1 MTSRG
6 ALILVPIC
14 HVQSAAIIQGKYWR
28 SQYLRQRLRLFKQ
41 DMDDDRHRCFEGGR
55 IFSVPPRS
63 LFLWRLMKTIHNS
76 HPSPAAPRLT
86 DTMILRL
93 LAPLPSLDSFHQ
105 IRPIYQSIVDFWRGA
120 AQYLSEKR
128 EAGKRMCW
136 DRRAPTSEKISSI
149 EQCYF

>member
-1 MTSRG
+1 MSCDFCCFLSPEVVEAPEMTSRSRRSYPRP
-6 ALILVPIC
+6 VPIC

-55 IFSVPPRS
+55 KFSVPPRS

-76 HPSPAAPRLT
+76 HPRPAAPRLT

-93 LAPLPSLDSFHQ
+93 LAPLPLPRFLSSDQTHISVDSGLLA
-105 IRPIYQSIVDFWRGA
+105 RG
-120 AQYLSEKR
+120 R
-128 EAGKRMCW
+128 
-136 DRRAPTSEKISSI
+136 TISK
-149 EQCYF
+149 